1 MKVQRAAMIK
11 RQVRTHNYMPDE
23 SSLFSNEVERMRAL
37 IVHPELPITQKSQS
51 ERRRSSQA
59 MVEEICSLTRAIDL
73 DIIGVETFNVTK
85 VQAGYL
91 LGKGQC
97 DIIAEICENDEPD
110 IVVVN
115 HVLSPVQQRNLE
127 KAFKAKVIDRAG
139 LILEIFGARAQ
150 TKEGRLQVDLAALE
164 YQKSRLVRSWTH
176 LERQRGGAGFM
187 GGPGERQIELDRRII
202 SDKITKLKKELETV
216 KRTRE
221 LGRKARARVPFPVV
235 ALVGYTNAGKST
247 LFNKLTNSEVFAQDL
262 LFATLDPTLRKLELP
277 NGLQVILSDTVGF
290 ISELPTH
297 LIAAFRA
304 TLEETLHADVI
315 LHVCDVAGDDFEA
328 QYQDVIDILED
339 LDIKYESDERVLE
352 VYNKIDAI
360 EDADTLNDLK
370 RKSKY
375 DERIIPISA
384 ISGAGVDELLAR
396 LEKLVAAS
404 YHEIECDIPYADG
417 RALAWL
423 YDHGDVLKREDTEKG
438 IYIAVRLSGVD
449 LSRFNGQYH
458 YARSV

>member
-1 MKVQRAAMIK
+1 MK
-11 RQVRTHNYMPDE
+11 
-23 SSLFSNEVERMRAL
+23 F
-37 IVHPELPITQKSQS
+37 
-51 ERRRSSQA
+51 
-59 MVEEICSLTRAIDL
+59 
-73 DIIGVETFNVTK
+73 
-85 VQAGYL
+85 
-91 LGKGQC
+91 
-97 DIIAEICENDEPD
+97 
-110 IVVVN
+110 
-115 HVLSPVQQRNLE
+115 LS
-127 KAFKAKVIDRAG
+127 
-139 LILEIFGARAQ
+139 
-150 TKEGRLQVDLAALE
+150 
-164 YQKSRLVRSWTH
+164 
-176 LERQRGGAGFM
+176 
-187 GGPGERQIELDRRII
+187 
-202 SDKITKLKKELETV
+202 
-216 KRTRE
+216 
-221 LGRKARARVPFPVV
+221 
-235 ALVGYTNAGKST
+235 
-247 LFNKLTNSEVFAQDL
+247 QDL

>member
-1 MKVQRAAMIK
+1 MAMIK

-23 SSLFSNEVERMRAL
+23 SSLFSNEVKRMRAL

-97 DIIAEICENDEPD
+97 DIIAEICENYEPD

-127 KAFKAKVIDRAG
+127 KAFKAKVIDRTG

-328 QYQDVIDILED
+328 QYQDVVDILED
-339 LDIKYESDERVLE
+339 LDINYESDERVLE

-438 IYIAVRLSGVD
+438 IYIAVRLSGAD

-458 YARSV
+458 YARSAQ

>member
-1 MKVQRAAMIK
+1 
-11 RQVRTHNYMPDE
+11 MPDE

-127 KAFKAKVIDRAG
+127 KAFKAKVIDRTG

>member
-1 MKVQRAAMIK
+1 MIK

-127 KAFKAKVIDRAG
+127 KAFKAKVIDRTG

>member
-1 MKVQRAAMIK
+1 MIK

-127 KAFKAKVIDRAG
+127 KAFKAKVIDRTG

-328 QYQDVIDILED
+328 QYQDVVDILED

>member
-1 MKVQRAAMIK
+1 MAMIK

-127 KAFKAKVIDRAG
+127 KAFKAKVIDRTG

-328 QYQDVIDILED
+328 QYQDVVDILEE
-339 LDIKYESDERVLE
+339 LDIKYDSDERVLE

-360 EDADTLNDLK
+360 EDDDTLNDLK

-438 IYIAVRLSGVD
+438 IYIAVRLSGAD

-458 YARSV
+458 YARSA

>member
-1 MKVQRAAMIK
+1 MIK

-127 KAFKAKVIDRAG
+127 KAFKAKVIDRTG

-328 QYQDVIDILED
+328 QYQDVVDILEE
-339 LDIKYESDERVLE
+339 LDIKYDSDERVLE

-360 EDADTLNDLK
+360 EDDDTLNDLK

-438 IYIAVRLSGVD
+438 IYIAVRLSGAD

-458 YARSV
+458 YARSA